1 MAAHIA
7 ARRAEPGDDL
17 LQAVLDVLLRR
28 LPTLELAVAAE
39 DLRQVEGLAVG
50 GLRDVP
56 VRW

>member
-56 VRW
+56 VWW